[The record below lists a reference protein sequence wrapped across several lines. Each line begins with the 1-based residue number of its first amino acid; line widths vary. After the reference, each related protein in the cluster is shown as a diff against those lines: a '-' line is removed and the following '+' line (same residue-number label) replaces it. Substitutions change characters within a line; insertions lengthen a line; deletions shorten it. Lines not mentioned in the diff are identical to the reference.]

1 MRADGVAPRAH
12 HTTRRFRHTRFFR
25 RSACAAATLIVVAAC
40 TTPSV
45 DGAAPPY
52 DPTALTGGLI
62 YHWPLGTALA
72 IHVVPEPAAGDD
84 ALHTSVG
91 NAAARWAASLRYRE
105 HGLRLVD
112 DPSAADIMVRD
123 SRTPSPVETSACGG
137 PGWTDAAAST
147 FFCPAG
153 DTARTLMLESGAPGR
168 IKVLVTVD
176 VASIGGD
183 AALMAVVLHEI
194 GHALGIGGH
203 SPVPT
208 DAMFP
213 SPAVA
218 FPSSRDAHTLR
229 YLLHRRPGLTL

>member
-1 MRADGVAPRAH
+1 MLADGVAPRVH
-12 HTTRRFRHTRFFR
+12 HASRHSGSAPFPRRC
-25 RSACAAATLIVVAAC
+25 ACAAATLLVVAAC

-45 DGAAPPY
+45 DGTAPPY
-52 DPTALTGGLI
+52 DPTALTGGLV
-62 YHWPLGTALA
+62 YHWPVGTALA

-84 ALHTSVG
+84 DLRTSVG
-91 NAAARWAASLRYRE
+91 DAAARWAASLGYRE
-105 HGLRLVD
+105 HALRLVD

-123 SRTPSPVETSACGG
+123 SRTPPPVETSACGG

-153 DTARTLMLESGAPGR
+153 DTVRTLMLESGAPGR

-176 VASIGGD
+176 VASIDGD
-183 AALMAVVLHEI
+183 GALMAVVLHEI

-203 SPVPT
+203 SPMPT
-208 DAMFP
+208 DAMFA